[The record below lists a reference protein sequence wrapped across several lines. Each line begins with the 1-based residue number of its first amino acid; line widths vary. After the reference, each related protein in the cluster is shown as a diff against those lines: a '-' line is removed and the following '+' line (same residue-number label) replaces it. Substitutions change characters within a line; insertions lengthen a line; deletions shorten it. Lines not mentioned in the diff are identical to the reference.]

1 MKPTGMACVLS
12 VLACFAAAA
21 DLYTANLCKWE
32 TYMGLGDV
40 RNDSWSFAG
49 IDRREVVVQR
59 KDSAPQSVVIDTL
72 ALTKRE
78 LAFFQAA

>member
-1 MKPTGMACVLS
+1 
-12 VLACFAAAA
+12 
-21 DLYTANLCKWE
+21 
-32 TYMGLGDV
+32 MGLGDV